1 MNLSRKEIDM
11 IIHRYKDGSEGYEYE
26 IGDEV
31 EITGVIP
38 WGEFF
43 QWAIG
48 RTGQIVKLAKGPNG
62 GGREWQIDSLYVRH
76 SPNWGPSHCMPWRV
90 KPTET
95 TYNAASVVD
104 V

>member
-1 MNLSRKEIDM
+1 M
-11 IIHRYKDGSEGYEYE
+11 IIHRYEDSSEGYEYE

-31 EITGVIP
+31 KITGVIP
-38 WGEFF
+38 RSEFF
-43 QWAIG
+43 QCAIG
-48 RTGQIVKLAKGPNG
+48 RTGQIVELAKGPNG
-62 GGREWQIDSLYVRH
+62 GREWRIDSLYVRD
-76 SPNWGPSHCMPWRV
+76 SPNWGPSHCMPWQV